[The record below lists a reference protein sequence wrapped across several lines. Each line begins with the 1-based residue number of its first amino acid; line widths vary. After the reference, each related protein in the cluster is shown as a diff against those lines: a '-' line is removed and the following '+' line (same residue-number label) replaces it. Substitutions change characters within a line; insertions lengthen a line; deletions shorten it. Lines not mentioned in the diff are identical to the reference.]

1 LRGTRSYRE
10 VEVVSFGT
18 VAKFSAKPGKEQ
30 DLLKVFSEIE
40 VNPSPGFLYSTA
52 FRSVDKPR
60 EFWVSVVYESED
72 AYRKNASSPDSNQRY
87 QRMVE
92 LLEGAPEWHDGH
104 VTAEVMRKPASS

>member
-1 LRGTRSYRE
+1 MR
-10 VEVVSFGT
+10 FGT

-30 DLLKVFSEIE
+30 DLLKMFSEIE
-40 VNPSPGFLYSTA
+40 SSPSPGFLYSTA
-52 FRSVDKPR
+52 FRSLDKPS

-92 LLEGAPEWHDGH
+92 LLEGAPEWHDGN
-104 VTAEVMRKPASS
+104 VTAEAMRKPANS